1 MQKTRFVSAVT
12 LSVAI
17 AWSSMAMAQEGA
29 KPTIAKLCGS
39 CHEQQQGVMMGF
51 LENISLKSKI
61 IQMDIMSHKEVVK
74 FTDQTTVK
82 YVQDFADIRNYK
94 KKGFQINFD
103 EVNGE
108 KVAKEII
115 RFDILKTVTQEE
127 RLSKEEF
134 KKLRQDPNVK
144 VYDVRPPQKYKM
156 AHIPGAGLMPAPAF
170 DKFIGKLPEDKST
183 PIIFYGVGGCLSP
196 TASLKT
202 KSLGYTNVK
211 IYIGGYPDWVKTETG
226 VTAPDW
232 VKMAIGKDVPHVL
245 IDLRHG
251 KEVKKGHIKGAVGIE
266 FAKLAKKQKKFPAD
280 KMAPIIVYGVDAA
293 QAAEAATLIH
303 SWGYKKVQVMPM
315 PYAAWES
322 AGNPVQTGSAAKK
335 IVYKRKQKP
344 GTISI
349 ADFKK
354 AMKKPANMVIVDV
367 RNPDECEAGKVK
379 DSVNI
384 PADVI
389 AQQVNSVPADK
400 EIVLYCNTGVRAE
413 MAHTALAQM
422 GRNSRY
428 LDAVVNF
435 DHGKMDIEEK

>member
-1 MQKTRFVSAVT
+1 MQKKKLVPAVA
-12 LSVAI
+12 LLAAI
-17 AWSSMAMAQEGA
+17 TWAPMAMAQTGG

-82 YVQDFADIRNYK
+82 YVKDFADIRNYK
-94 KKGFQINFD
+94 KKGFQINFT
-103 EVNGE
+103 EKNGE
-108 KVAKEII
+108 KIANEII
-115 RFDILKTVTQEE
+115 RFDILKTVTTDE

-144 VYDVRPPQKYKM
+144 VYDVRPGPKYKM
-156 AHIPGAGLMPAPAF
+156 AHIPGAGLMPAPMF
-170 DKFIGKLPEDKST
+170 DKFIGKLPADKNT

-202 KSLGYTNVK
+202 KSLGYTDVK

-232 VKMAIGKDVPHVL
+232 VKMAIAKDIPHVL
-245 IDLRHG
+245 IDLRDTG
-251 KEVKKGHIKGAVGIE
+251 EVEKGHIKGAVGIE
-266 FAKLAKKQKKFPAD
+266 AAKLSANKAKFPAN
-280 KMAPIIVYGVDAA
+280 KMAPIIVYGPDADN
-293 QAAEAATLIH
+293 AAKTVH

-315 PYAAWES
+315 PFAAWQT
-322 AGNPVQTGSAAKK
+322 AGNPVQTGAAASQ
-335 IVYKRKQKP
+335 IAYKPKPKP

-349 ADFKK
+349 ADFKNAVQHPGK
-354 AMKKPANMVIVDV
+354 MVIVDV
-367 RNPDECEAGKVK
+367 RNPDECTAGHVGG
-379 DSVNI
+379 SMNI
-384 PADVI
+384 PADLI
-389 AQQVNSVPADK
+389 TQRAKDIPADK
-400 EIVLYCNTGVRAE
+400 EILLYCNTGVRAE

-428 LDAVVNF
+428 LDAMVEF
-435 DHGKMDIEEK
+435 DHGAMEIEEK